1 MEDKLFTVNIRTIG
15 GDYMWFRVA
24 EDEAEIIRDQLDNLN
39 RHLHFYTIEDGDVHI
54 NMDNITSVVI
64 VNHAED
70 DDYDDEEQGGF
81 PDV

>member
-1 MEDKLFTVNIRTIG
+1 MEDKLFTVTIRTIS
-15 GDYMWFRVA
+15 GDYMWFRVD
-24 EDEAEIIRDQLDNLN
+24 EDEAEVIRDQLDNLD

-70 DDYDDEEQGGF
+70 DDYDDEE
-81 PDV
+81 